1 MGIISITTFR
11 NVARN
16 LSPLVMLAIVSFFYT
31 VQALAGEVT
40 LEWDANIESNL
51 GGYRLYYGQT
61 SRNYAIDVDVG
72 NETSYTVT
80 GLQDGETYYFAVQ
93 AYTIGGVI
101 SSGFSNEV
109 SKTIVSP
116 SGGGGGN
123 AGLVG
128 AFNFEEASGTTV
140 VDASGQNNHGT
151 LFGVPVVP
159 TGGWARPSPSMASM
173 IGSRSTMPPL
183 WIQSPG

>member
-1 MGIISITTFR
+1 MGIISIKTFR

-72 NETSYTVT
+72 NQTSYAVT

-93 AYTIGGVI
+93 AYAIGGQI

-109 SKTIVSP
+109 STTI

-123 AGLVG
+123 AGAPTITGPASLANGAVG
-128 AFNFEEASGTTV
+128 TA
-140 VDASGQNNHGT
+140 
-151 LFGVPVVP
+151 
-159 TGGWARPSPSMASM
+159 
-173 IGSRSTMPPL
+173 
-183 WIQSPG
+183 